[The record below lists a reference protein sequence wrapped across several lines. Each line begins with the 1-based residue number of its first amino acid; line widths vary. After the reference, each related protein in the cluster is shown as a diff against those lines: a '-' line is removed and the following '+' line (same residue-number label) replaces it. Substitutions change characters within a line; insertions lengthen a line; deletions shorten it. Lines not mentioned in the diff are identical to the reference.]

1 MMLSASSSSSASQS
15 EMCSSMCSAR
25 VRSKCSSSMTLPS
38 RSKSLMAYQRRK
50 RGSTMPSMLSS
61 MCAMAC
67 STLPSKTEGA
77 ETARFSSASDAA
89 LDAASFEPSPLS
101 AEVATTSQPSAA
113 PSFFRSMT
121 SPFFRTTSIMFT
133 ATTVGMPSSMSC
145 VVR

>member
-1 MMLSASSSSSASQS
+1 
-15 EMCSSMCSAR
+15 
-25 VRSKCSSSMTLPS
+25 MTLPS
-38 RSKSLMAYQRRK
+38 RSKSFIAYQRRK
-50 RGSTMPSMLSS
+50 RGSTIPSMPSS
-61 MCAMAC
+61 MWAIAC

-77 ETARFSSASDAA
+77 ENSRFSSARAA
-89 LDAASFEPSPLS
+89 ARAAASFEPSPLS

-113 PSFFRSMT
+113 PSFLRSMT